1 MDIRLKAAFDE
12 FLKKLVNYENLV
24 FYFTVILKI
33 IVILIFTKILIRI
46 LSSII
51 EKFFMRQKNSK
62 FGIKSRRADTLSE
75 LLKSVLR
82 YVMYFI
88 SIMWIFEILNFNIK
102 TVIAVT
108 GVAGVAIG
116 FGAQNLIKDVITGF
130 FILFED
136 QFAVGDYVSIDGMS
150 GIVEVLGL
158 RITKLRD
165 FSGDIHVIPNG
176 TITKVTNKSR
186 GNMRALV
193 EIDIGYEEDIER
205 VLSIINKAS
214 ENVKKERDDIVK
226 GPEVLG
232 ITRFGESGATIRI
245 IANTHPM
252 KQWDVEMLLRQ
263 RIKESLE
270 KEGIHMQYPT
280 RVILDKRRGQ

>member
-1 MDIRLKAAFDE
+1 MDKLKKAFDE
-12 FLKKLVNYENLV
+12 FLGKVLNYESL
-24 FYFTVILKI
+24 FSYFTVILKI
-33 IVILIFTKILIRI
+33 IIILIFTKIFIRI
-46 LSSII
+46 FSSII
-51 EKFFMRQKNSK
+51 EKFFLKQKQSK

-75 LLKSVLR
+75 LLKSVLK
-82 YVMYFI
+82 YAMYFI
-88 SIMWIFEILNFNIK
+88 SVMWIFEILKFDIK

-108 GVAGVAIG
+108 SVLGVAIG
-116 FGAQNLIKDVITGF
+116 FGAQSLIKDVITGF

-176 TITKVTNKSR
+176 SIVKVTNKSR

-205 VLSIINKAS
+205 VLNVINKTA
-214 ENVKKERDDIVK
+214 KKVAGEREDIVE

-232 ITRFGESGATIRI
+232 ITKFGESGATIRI
-245 IANTHPM
+245 IAKTIPM
-252 KQWDVEMLLRQ
+252 KQWDIEMLLRQ
-263 RIKESLE
+263 RIKEALE

-280 RVILDKRRGQ
+280 RVILDKRRGS